1 MDAVSYDAKTAECL
15 LFTEKAGLLAGAA
28 HDLKLLVERFELELS
43 PSAAAPATG
52 AGVPS
57 PGGPARLP
65 LSVKARFDPGSVRV
79 ACARQEGRDAPG
91 VLSAKDRADIE
102 ATIARTVLE
111 AQRYPSIEFRSTAIV
126 PHESGGFR
134 VEGVLSLHGRERP
147 IAMLARRQG
156 ELAIVDGRLHQPDFG
171 ITPYSAMLGALK
183 IKPDVGVRVVVP
195 WPAGA

>member
-1 MDAVSYDAKTAECL
+1 MEAGRHDAKTAECL

-43 PSAAAPATG
+43 PGAAD
-52 AGVPS
+52 AGGSS
-57 PGGPARLP
+57 PGAAARLP
-65 LSVKARFDPGSVRV
+65 LAVRARFDPASVRV

-91 VLSAKDRADIE
+91 VLSAKDRAEIE

-111 AQRYPSIEFRSTAIV
+111 PQRYPSIEFRSTAIA

-134 VEGVLSLHGRERP
+134 VDGVLSLHGRERP

-183 IKPDVGVRVVVP
+183 IKPDVGFRLVAP

>member
-1 MDAVSYDAKTAECL
+1 MDAVRHDAKSAECL

-43 PSAAAPATG
+43 PGAPAPG
-52 AGVPS
+52 AA
-57 PGGPARLP
+57 ARLP
-65 LSVKARFDPGSVRV
+65 LEVRARFDPASMRV
-79 ACARQEGRDAPG
+79 VCARQDGRDAPG
-91 VLSAKDRADIE
+91 VLSPKDRAEIE

-111 AQRYPSIEFRSTAIV
+111 PQRYPSIEFRSTAIA

-134 VEGVLSLHGRERP
+134 VDGLLSLHGRERP

-183 IKPDVGVRVVVP
+183 IKPDVAFRLVAP
-195 WPAGA
+195 WPAGV